1 MSAALREKG
10 FRMRSV
16 YNAGKVRAME
26 WSGGQGYFSLA
37 MRTDFSF
44 SGTVWKVLEWRTKE

>member
-1 MSAALREKG
+1 
-10 FRMRSV
+10 MRSI

-37 MRTDFSF
+37 MRSDFSF